1 MSLKHALLGIL
12 GYSPMTGYEVKQFFD
27 SSIQHFWNAELSQI
41 YPTLKALE
49 EAGFVGMHV
58 EVQQNRP
65 NRKIYE
71 ITEPGRQE
79 FLRWVRGTQPPADLR
94 DPFLIKIFFGTEVP
108 LEDVLILLRR
118 QMEEQQKV
126 LLFSETVLREKIR
139 ESVQH
144 PQVLS
149 HPHPHTTRNGLFWTL
164 TLELAMSYR
173 RAYIDWCDQSMHL
186 LEENI
191 LESGAAA
198 DAEQPATD
206 GDGYDAS
213 AEAG

>member
-1 MSLKHALLGIL
+1 M
-12 GYSPMTGYEVKQFFD
+12 
-27 SSIQHFWNAELSQI
+27 
-41 YPTLKALE
+41 
-49 EAGFVGMHV
+49 
-58 EVQQNRP
+58 
-65 NRKIYE
+65 
-71 ITEPGRQE
+71 
-79 FLRWVRGTQPPADLR
+79 RGTQPPADLR

-164 TLELAMSYR
+164 TLELAISYR
-173 RAYIDWCDQSMHL
+173 RAYIDWCEQSMRL

-191 LESGAAA
+191 LESGASA
-198 DAEQPATD
+198 DAEQPMLD
-206 GDGYDAS
+206 SDRDDAG